1 VEQHDD
7 LADDAVAG
15 LHGKAR
21 RTLPPP
27 SRLIS
32 RYAVVMSSVIASAP
46 FVLPAAP
53 TAPDLVAK
61 YFKVLSDPTRV
72 RVLELLRDGR
82 ELSVSQLMAALGQAQ
97 SKVSNHL
104 ACLRWCGFVQTRR
117 EHRVVFY
124 RVADGRVLELVA
136 LAQAL
141 LADNAEHVAA
151 CQRVGTER

>member
-1 VEQHDD
+1 
-7 LADDAVAG
+7 
-15 LHGKAR
+15 
-21 RTLPPP
+21 
-27 SRLIS
+27 
-32 RYAVVMSSVIASAP
+32 MSSVVGSAP
-46 FVLPAAP
+46 FVVPAEP

-72 RVLELLRDGR
+72 RVLELLEDGR
-82 ELSVSQLMAALGQAQ
+82 ELSVSELMTALGQAQ

-124 RVADGRVLELVA
+124 RVTDGRVLQVIA
-136 LAQAL
+136 LARAL

-151 CQRVGTER
+151 CQRVGTDG